1 MEKRALAFFAIGAG
15 VKLISAI
22 KAAIGC
28 AVLSVAAFSGAAAQ
42 QTPGIG
48 TPGIGTSVVQFDYDA
63 LFQQMYKSP
72 ANLDLSFK
80 FAEQAVARG
89 DYEAAIGAL
98 ERMLFFN
105 PDLPR
110 VKLELGVL
118 YFKLGSYELARGY
131 FQEAVKSP
139 STPDD
144 IRGQVRAYLAE
155 IDRRLAKYEYNVFF
169 HAGLR
174 YQTNANIGPDGLMVR
189 ALGQDAILD
198 NKFGKKPDWNSF
210 QTLAANYAYK
220 TNMRGDAIEVNF
232 IGLNSRQF
240 TLDQFNLGVVEL
252 LVGPRIGLG
261 QNASMKFY
269 GIGDQ
274 VWLGDANYF
283 NAGGAGASA
292 RSVFG
297 NLGYVEGYVEGRYR
311 NFSNS
316 LNYPT
321 ASQQT
326 GTLLTSAVTAD
337 FVVMPGL
344 HWVGRAGYD
353 ENRAIF
359 DYNSYR
365 RYSLDVA
372 FPFEFALSL
381 FGTSHQFVVAPTL
394 GYSWANYIAPNLI
407 IDPLTI
413 RRDREQRYGAI
424 FDAQLI
430 NNVGFRTQIYY
441 SKIDSSLPN
450 FTTSNFSIG
459 FGPTLRF

>member
-1 MEKRALAFFAIGAG
+1 MKF
-15 VKLISAI
+15 ISVL

-28 AVLSVAAFSGAAAQ
+28 ALASAAFSNAGAQQPAGAAV
-42 QTPGIG
+42 
-48 TPGIGTSVVQFDYDA
+48 IGTSVVQYDYDA

-72 ANLDLSFK
+72 SNLDVSFK

-131 FQEAVKSP
+131 FQAATQSA

-144 IRGQVRAYLAE
+144 IRAQVRAYLAE
-155 IDRRLAKYEYNVFF
+155 IDRRLAKYEYSVFF
-169 HAGLR
+169 NAGLR
-174 YQTNANIGPDGLMVR
+174 YQTNANVGPDGQLVR

-198 NKFGKKPDWNSF
+198 NKFGKRPDWNSF
-210 QTLAANYAYK
+210 QVLAATYAYK
-220 TNMRGDAIEVNF
+220 TSMRGDAIEATFV
-232 IGLNSRQF
+232 GLNSRQF
-240 TLDQFNLGVVEL
+240 VLDQFNLGVVEL
-252 LVGPRIGLG
+252 LVGPRIALG
-261 QNASMKFY
+261 QNASFKFY

-283 NAGGAGASA
+283 SAGGAGVSA
-292 RSVFG
+292 RSTIG
-297 NLGYVEGYVEGRYR
+297 NVGLIEGYVEGRRR
-311 NFSNS
+311 NFSDS
-316 LNYPT
+316 FNYPT

-326 GTLLTSAVTAD
+326 GGLLTSAVITD
-337 FVVMPGL
+337 FTLMPGL

-359 DYNSYR
+359 DYNSYH
-365 RYSLDVA
+365 RYSIDVA
-372 FPFEFALSL
+372 FPFEFALNL
-381 FGTSHQFVVAPTL
+381 FGTPRQYVVAPTV
-394 GYSWANYIAPNLI
+394 GYSWADYIVPNPI
-407 IDPLTI
+407 IDPITI
-413 RRDREQRYGAI
+413 RHDREQRYGVI
-424 FDAQLI
+424 FDAQLVD
-430 NNVGFRTQIYY
+430 NVGIRTQVQYI
-441 SKIDSSLPN
+441 KINSSLPN

>member
-1 MEKRALAFFAIGAG
+1 MKF
-15 VKLISAI
+15 ISVI

-28 AVLSVAAFSGAAAQ
+28 ALASVSFFSGAAAQ
-42 QTPGIG
+42 QPAGAAVV
-48 TPGIGTSVVQFDYDA
+48 GTSVVQFDYDA

-72 ANLDLSFK
+72 SNLEVSFK

-131 FQEAVKSP
+131 FQAAIQSA
-139 STPDD
+139 SAPDD
-144 IRGQVRAYLAE
+144 IRAQVRSYLSE

-169 HAGLR
+169 NAGLR
-174 YQTNANIGPDGLMVR
+174 YQTNANVGPDGLMVR

-210 QTLAANYAYK
+210 QVLAATYAYK
-220 TNMRGDAIEVNF
+220 TSMRGDAIEATFV
-232 IGLNSRQF
+232 GLASQQF
-240 TLDQFNLGVVEL
+240 KLTQFNLGVVEL
-252 LVGPRIGLG
+252 LVGPRIALG

-269 GIGDQ
+269 GIGDH

-283 NAGGAGASA
+283 SAGGAGFSVRSA
-292 RSVFG
+292 IG
-297 NLGYVEGYVEGRYR
+297 NYGLIEGYVEGRHR
-311 NFSNS
+311 EFSDS

-326 GTLLTSAVTAD
+326 GNLFTSAVTTD
-337 FVVMPGL
+337 FTLMPRL
-344 HWVGRAGYD
+344 HWTTRLGYD

-365 RYSLDVA
+365 RYSIDMAL
-372 FPFEFALSL
+372 PFEFALNL
-381 FGTSHQFVVAPTL
+381 FGTQQQYVIAPTA
-394 GYSWANYIAPNLI
+394 GYSWANYIAPNAI
-407 IDPLTI
+407 IDPTTI
-413 RRDREQRYGAI
+413 RRDREQRYGVI
-424 FDAQLI
+424 FDAQI
-430 NNVGFRTQIYY
+430 YNNVGVRTQIQY

-450 FTTSNFSIG
+450 FTTSNFSVA

>member
-1 MEKRALAFFAIGAG
+1 VL
-15 VKLISAI
+15 

-28 AVLSVAAFSGAAAQ
+28 ALASVAFFSSATAQQPAGAAV
-42 QTPGIG
+42 
-48 TPGIGTSVVQFDYDA
+48 IGTSVVQFDYDA
-63 LFQQMYKSP
+63 LFQQMYRSP
-72 ANLDLSFK
+72 SNLDVSFK

-131 FQEAVKSP
+131 FQEAVKS
-139 STPDD
+139 SGTPDE
-144 IRGQVRAYLAE
+144 IRAQVLAYLAE
-155 IDRRLAKYEYNVFF
+155 IERRLARYEYNVFF

-210 QTLAANYAYK
+210 QVLAANYAYK
-220 TNMRGDAIEVNF
+220 TNMRGDAVEATFV
-232 IGLNSRQF
+232 GLNSRQF
-240 TLDQFNLGVVEL
+240 MLDQFNLGVVEL
-252 LVGPRIGLG
+252 LVGPRIALG
-261 QNASMKFY
+261 QNASFKFY

-283 NAGGAGASA
+283 NAAGAGVSA
-292 RSVFG
+292 RSAIG
-297 NLGYVEGYVEGRYR
+297 SIGQIEGYVEGRYR
-311 NFSNS
+311 NFYNS

-321 ASQQT
+321 AGQQT
-326 GTLLTSAVTAD
+326 GGLLTSAVTTD
-337 FVVMPGL
+337 FVLMPGL
-344 HWVGRAGYD
+344 HWGARAGYD

-381 FGTSHQFVVAPTL
+381 LGTPHQFVIAPTA
-394 GYSWANYIAPNLI
+394 GYSWANYMTPNPI
-407 IDPLTI
+407 IDPLSI
-413 RRDREQRYGAI
+413 RRDREQRYGLI
-424 FDAQLI
+424 FDAQLV
-430 NNVGFRTQIYY
+430 NNVGFRTQIQY

-459 FGPTLRF
+459 VGPTLRF

>member
-1 MEKRALAFFAIGAG
+1 MEDGFLAKQFGVG
-15 VKLISAI
+15 VKFISVL

-28 AVLSVAAFSGAAAQ
+28 VLASVAFVSSAIAQQPAGAAV
-42 QTPGIG
+42 
-48 TPGIGTSVVQFDYDA
+48 IGTSVVQFDYDA

-72 ANLDLSFK
+72 SNLDVSFK

-131 FQEAVKSP
+131 FQEALKSA
-139 STPDD
+139 PDD
-144 IRGQVRAYLAE
+144 IRGQVQAYLAE
-155 IDRRLAKYEYNVFF
+155 IDRRLAKYEYSVFF
-169 HAGLR
+169 NAGLR
-174 YQTNANIGPDGLMVR
+174 YQTNANVGPNGLLVR

-198 NKFGKKPDWNSF
+198 NKFGKTPDWNSF
-210 QTLAANYAYK
+210 QVLAATYAYK
-220 TNMRGDAIEVNF
+220 TSMRGDAVEATFV
-232 IGLNSRQF
+232 GLNSRQF
-240 TLDQFNLGVVEL
+240 KLDQFNLGLVEL
-252 LVGPRIGLG
+252 LVGPRIAVG
-261 QNASMKFY
+261 QNASFKFY
-269 GIGDQ
+269 GIADQ

-283 NAGGAGASA
+283 NAAGAGLSA
-292 RSVFG
+292 RSTVG
-297 NLGYVEGYVEGRYR
+297 NVGLVEGYIESRYR
-311 NFSNS
+311 NFSDS
-316 LNYPT
+316 LNYPL

-326 GTLLTSAVTAD
+326 GTLLTSAVITD
-337 FVVMPGL
+337 FTLMPGL
-344 HWVGRAGYD
+344 HAVTRAGYD

-365 RYSLDVA
+365 RTSIDVA
-372 FPFEFALSL
+372 FPFEFALSP
-381 FGTSHQFVVAPTL
+381 FGTPHLFVIAPTA
-394 GYSWANYIAPNLI
+394 GYSWANYIAPNPI
-407 IDPLTI
+407 IDPMTI
-413 RRDREQRYGAI
+413 RRDKEQRYGVI
-424 FDAQLI
+424 FDAQLV
-430 NNVGFRTQIYY
+430 NNVGIRTQIQY

>member
-1 MEKRALAFFAIGAG
+1 
-15 VKLISAI
+15 VKFISVI
-22 KAAIGC
+22 RAAIGC
-28 AVLSVAAFSGAAAQ
+28 AIASVAVLPEAAAQ
-42 QTPGIG
+42 PTPAIG
-48 TPGIGTSVVQFDYDA
+48 APVVQLDYDA
-63 LFQQMYKSP
+63 LFQQMYRSP
-72 ANLDLSFK
+72 SNLDVSFK
-80 FAEQAVARG
+80 FAEQAVSRG
-89 DYEAAIGAL
+89 DFEAAIGAL

-131 FQEAVKSP
+131 FQEALKSP
-139 STPDD
+139 AAPDE
-144 IRGQVRAYLAE
+144 IRGQVEAYLAE

-169 HAGLR
+169 HGGLR
-174 YQTNANIGPDGLMVR
+174 YQTNANIGPDGLAVR
-189 ALGQDAILD
+189 ALGQDAVLD
-198 NKFGKKPDWNSF
+198 NKFGRKPDWNSF
-210 QTLAANYAYK
+210 QVLAANYAYK
-220 TNMRGDAIEVNF
+220 TSTRGDALEASF
-232 IGLNSRQF
+232 FGLNSRQF
-240 TLDQFNLGVVEL
+240 TLDQFNLGVVEFL
-252 LVGPRIGLG
+252 AGPRIALG
-261 QNASMKFY
+261 QNASFKFY

-274 VWLGDANYF
+274 VWLGDAPYF
-283 NAGGAGASA
+283 GAAGAGLSA
-292 RSVFG
+292 RSAIG
-297 NLGYVEGYVEGRYR
+297 SIGQIEGYVEARYR
-311 NFSNS
+311 NFSDS

-326 GTLLTSAVTAD
+326 GTLLTSAVTTD
-337 FVVMPGL
+337 FILMPQL
-344 HWVGRAGYD
+344 HLATRAGYD

-372 FPFEFALSL
+372 LPFEFPVSV
-381 FGTSHQFVVAPTL
+381 FGTSHQLVIAPTV
-394 GYSWANYIAPNLI
+394 GYSWANYIAPNAI

-424 FDAQLI
+424 LDAQLV
-430 NNVGFRTQIYY
+430 NNVGIRTQIQY